1 MLPGY
6 YIFIGGICLVVIGAL
21 LKAGA
26 PFARDR
32 TSLNWLVTA
41 LIALGLGRI
50 FMAFTTLLPDRV
62 FFLFEAV
69 ARIVATHAFLEFAR
83 QVLATHICNALQV
96 HLPLA
101 TALISL
107 YALSAG
113 RASPSLLV
121 VMSLVRL
128 LACWAG
134 IKFASRLP
142 PESRRFGIAAFIV
155 AIPMILVQ
163 GVLHLV
169 MANAGIGFSQIT
181 EKWLLKFYFDLAS
194 LGVIMILVLLAGF
207 AREKAHKLSSP
218 AVQYIP
224 AAIALAIMAVTVFG
238 LHLSHQVALNN
249 FNNSKARLEQA
260 VQSLGKIVDQR
271 IAFVSTASAILAAAP
286 IMSGYLANPDADNFR
301 RLNHFIEAFSQ
312 RNPGSICYI
321 MNDSGL
327 VKAASD
333 LKQLFIGKDLSFRRY
348 FQDSMTGKYSL
359 QADVGVL
366 TNTLGFYAGSPI
378 RKDENGPVIGVCAV
392 KRNLDDL
399 DQTFKMYHPAM
410 LIDASGTVILA
421 SNRSLLGTSLPSLA
435 GISSTVK
442 PFAETKVDLPGID
455 ANQYL
460 FGLAT
465 LELLNCRMIM
475 LLPSDAGF
483 NQSWVFSIILLIVI
497 VFLAVLSSFTRHI
510 ESVRSIE
517 AAQNHF
523 KALFENAPES
533 ILVVSVPGLKVVEAN
548 QSMLRQFQ
556 LQALPVGLL
565 YPALMPQGRLKIT
578 NAWHSVSKQMFKHQR
593 EFRKQG
599 GEIFFAE
606 VIGSVIDFNG
616 EKSLLLILHD
626 ITVHHEVE
634 NRLREAKNA
643 AEEANSL
650 KARFFANA
658 SHEIRTPM
666 TAIIGLTEL
675 AVDACQ
681 EEKLKRLIELIR
693 TSSKAMLTLL
703 NDILELAQIES
714 GKLAINPVQFNLPLL
729 LHDLIEIIRFQA
741 EKNAVRAELKVAAT
755 IPEIVIAD
763 PDRIRQILLN
773 LLANAVRFTRHGVI
787 SLTADLS
794 TDRNG
799 HYSVDFMVS
808 DTGMGI
814 SDEMK
819 RNLFG
824 AFVFNDPFVKNDAQN
839 GNLGLSISKQLIDL
853 MGGSINVDSRPG
865 EGTTFRVSIPVACKD
880 IATPGVHASPLLNLE
895 LIRDGRPLHFL
906 IADDNDINLFLASSI
921 IERFKGTSQCVN
933 DGVEVLEAVGKSSYD
948 AILLDIQM
956 PRLDGIATLKELQ
969 KTTAASI
976 PVVAISA
983 FASDQEKNLARDA
996 GAKAY
1001 LGKPYFPEDLFVILK
1016 NLLLDQPCSGFGAA
1030 DSGESTFVAERVLE
1044 PTEPRQVTT
1053 GSGLRQINRE
1063 ELELRVLKKPEN
1075 ILQINEIY
1083 QRRSQM
1089 LVAAIDEC
1097 LQTSDSAK
1105 LRDTA
1110 HSIKGL
1116 AGMLAANTTFELARD
1131 IETLS
1136 RDGKFA
1142 EAAAMVPA
1150 LKLQLHDISRDL
1162 LFLTAEIE
1170 KKLV

>member
-1 MLPGY
+1 MP
-6 YIFIGGICLVVIGAL
+6 A
-21 LKAGA
+21 
-26 PFARDR
+26 
-32 TSLNWLVTA
+32 S
-41 LIALGLGRI
+41 
-50 FMAFTTLLPDRV
+50 
-62 FFLFEAV
+62 AV
-69 ARIVATHAFLEFAR
+69 AI
-83 QVLATHICNALQV
+83 
-96 HLPLA
+96 
-101 TALISL
+101 
-107 YALSAG
+107 
-113 RASPSLLV
+113 
-121 VMSLVRL
+121 
-128 LACWAG
+128 
-134 IKFASRLP
+134 
-142 PESRRFGIAAFIV
+142 
-155 AIPMILVQ
+155 
-163 GVLHLV
+163 
-169 MANAGIGFSQIT
+169 
-181 EKWLLKFYFDLAS
+181 
-194 LGVIMILVLLAGF
+194 
-207 AREKAHKLSSP
+207 
-218 AVQYIP
+218 
-224 AAIALAIMAVTVFG
+224 
-238 LHLSHQVALNN
+238 LNN
-249 FNNSKARLEQA
+249 FNNTKGRLQQS

-271 IAFVSTASAILAAAP
+271 IAFVLTSSAILAAAP
-286 IMSGYLANPDADNFR
+286 VMSAYLANPDAENFR
-301 RLNHFIEAFSQ
+301 HLNNFIEAFSQ
-312 RNPGSICYI
+312 GNPGSICYI
-321 MNDSGL
+321 INKSGI
-327 VKAASD
+327 VEAASD
-333 LKQLFIGKDLSFRRY
+333 LKQLFTGKDLSFRRY
-348 FQDSMTGKYSL
+348 FQETMLGKHSL
-359 QADVGVL
+359 QADIGVL
-366 TNTLGFYAGSPI
+366 TNTLGVYAGSPI
-378 RKDENGPVIGVCAV
+378 RNADNSQTIGVCAV
-392 KRNLDDL
+392 KLNLDDL

-410 LIDASGTVILA
+410 LIDASGTAILA
-421 SNRSLLGTSLPSLA
+421 SNRSLVGTDLTALSGL
-435 GISSTVK
+435 SSTVK
-442 PFAETKVDLPGID
+442 PFAELGVSLPGID

-460 FGLAT
+460 FGLTT
-465 LELLNCRMIM
+465 LEFLNFRIIM
-475 LLPSDAGF
+475 LVPSDSGF
-483 NQSWVFSIILLIVI
+483 NQAWVFSIILLIVI

-523 KALFENAPES
+523 QALFDNAPES

-556 LQALPVGLL
+556 LPVLPTGLL
-565 YPALMPQGRLKIT
+565 YSALMPQGRLKIT
-578 NAWHSVSKQMFKHQR
+578 NAWHSISKQMFKHQR

-606 VIGSVIDFNG
+606 VIGSVIDFND
-616 EKSLLLILHD
+616 EKALLLILHD

-675 AVDACQ
+675 AVDTCHD
-681 EEKLKRLIELIR
+681 EKQKRLIELIR

-729 LHDLIEIIRFQA
+729 LRDLIEIIRFQA

-755 IPEIVIAD
+755 VPEIVIAD

-787 SLTADLS
+787 SLSADFS
-794 TDRNG
+794 IDRNG
-799 HYSVDFMVS
+799 HYSVDFIVS
-808 DTGMGI
+808 DTGMEI

-824 AFVFNDPFVKNDAQN
+824 AFVFNDPYVKNDAQN
-839 GNLGLSISKQLIDL
+839 SNLGLSISKQLIDL
-853 MGGSINVDSRPG
+853 MGGSINVDSRSG
-865 EGTTFRVSIPVACKD
+865 EGTTFRVTIPVACKD
-880 IATPGVHASPLLNLE
+880 IAAPGGHVRPLLEFE

-933 DGVEVLEAVGKSSYD
+933 DGIEVLEAVGKSSYD

-969 KTTAASI
+969 KTAAASI
-976 PVVAISA
+976 PVIAISA
-983 FASDQEKNLARDA
+983 FASDQEKNMARDA

-1001 LGKPYFPEDLFVILK
+1001 LGKPYFPEDLFAVLK
-1016 NLLLDQPCSGFGAA
+1016 DLLLKETPSGVVAT
-1030 DSGESTFVAERVLE
+1030 DSVASASVAEKVVE
-1044 PTEPRQVTT
+1044 PPAAQPLAA
-1053 GSGLRQINRE
+1053 GSDLRQINRE

-1083 QRRSQM
+1083 QRRSQV
-1089 LVAAIDEC
+1089 LVASIDEC
-1097 LQTSDSAK
+1097 LLASDGGK
-1105 LRDTA
+1105 LRDAA

-1116 AGMLAANTTFELARD
+1116 AGMLAANKTFELARD

-1136 RDGKFA
+1136 RDGKIS
-1142 EAAAMVPA
+1142 EAASLVPA
-1150 LKLQLHDISRDL
+1150 LKLQLQEISSDL